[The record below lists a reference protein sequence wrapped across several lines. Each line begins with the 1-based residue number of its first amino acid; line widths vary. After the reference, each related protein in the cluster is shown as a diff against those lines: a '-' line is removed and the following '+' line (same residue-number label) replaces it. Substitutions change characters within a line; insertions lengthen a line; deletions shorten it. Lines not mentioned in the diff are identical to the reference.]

1 MRAERRSGRTGAGA
15 EVGAEADALKP
26 RCAGILCPERGGN
39 ISPSISALSL
49 YRFLYQPS
57 YLSSYLPHIFF
68 PCTDPISR
76 LFCFF
81 PYAYSAHSRKRLIY
95 TIYLSIIVL
104 IEFW

>member
-1 MRAERRSGRTGAGA
+1 MGERTRVGA
-15 EVGAEADALKP
+15 EVDALKP

-49 YRFLYQPS
+49 YLSLYQSSYLSLYQP
-57 YLSSYLPHIFF
+57 SYLPHIFF

-76 LFCFF
+76 LFWFF